1 MSGAAAGG
9 CGGDGGCGR
18 LTGSGT
24 AARGAGAGAGAGGA
38 TCAAFAANCACSPC
52 GTPVTR
58 TAGVCA
64 GDDFAACRLAD
75 FTILEITPMTTIP
88 NHASG
93 SRSLKCFNGYFGG
106 AGGIGGGVVVSG
118 PSRLPP
124 IDERISL
131 SAWMFFIR

>member
-1 MSGAAAGG
+1 VSGIGIAWGG
-9 CGGDGGCGR
+9 CGGDGGSGR

-24 AARGAGAGAGAGGA
+24 AARGAGAGAGGA
-38 TCAAFAANCACSPC
+38 TLAALAANCACKPC
-52 GTPVTR
+52 GTPVTC

-64 GDDFAACRLAD
+64 GDVFAACRLAD
-75 FTILEITPMTTIP
+75 FTMLEITPMITIP

-93 SRSLKCFNGYFGG
+93 SRSLRCLNGYFGG

-131 SAWMFFIR
+131 SA